1 MDLYEFIDR
10 ILDQEFMFCRIHDL
24 ENDKELCRG
33 YADDIEYD
41 SRSLIQKYRVVT
53 WYVIN
58 DEIFINVRK
67 KEKNENKYI

>member
-10 ILDQEFMFCRIHDL
+10 MIGPEFTFCRIHNL

-41 SRSLIQKYRVVT
+41 SRSLIQKYNVIT
-53 WYVIN
+53 WGVAN
-58 DEIFINVRK
+58 EDEIFINVRK
-67 KEKNENKYI
+67 KEK